1 MPGPRPRPL
10 SLDAYRAALRGGGAA
25 APSVADY
32 RKAVGTATPEVTS
45 SDLGRGDINAAAG
58 DFGLRAS
65 PPPIDPG
72 QARRVRVRL
81 GSDAPRGLDPVANAL
96 EDRAN
101 QMNPGL
107 LQTGVG
113 MAADVVR
120 FNENAG
126 RGLPAGVYSVAD
138 QLVRQA
144 RDLGSAARFSGVPGA
159 QGVGAVADLLPT
171 DEERARGSEAVE
183 EALQPEGAGGA
194 VGRTVGALSAATGAT
209 ALGGRMLRLGGA
221 GPKLAAVA
229 GSVPVATSFEQDRE
243 GSTADLLERTAN
255 ALGASQVAERFG
267 RIADDPIRRR
277 LLGAGLDVGLNLLG
291 EAASARASRPRP
303 SPSTLEEALPAVDAG
318 VTAAPTDV
326 SRRAPI
332 SVDNVAVASPPPP
345 PVDNL
350 AGVRERHQARMAQL
364 REQRIA
370 RLAELQAAPPVE
382 APVETRTPHELAADP
397 SLPAE
402 QLPKTS
408 DLAPQARRMTP
419 ERLEAIDHP
428 EVSEA
433 RRNARMA
440 QPTLET
446 HPPEALEQR
455 AKASEDQLYTH
466 RGFASPEDAHR
477 ELGVAMGGERP
488 EGQKPTLHV
497 ILGSPG
503 AGKTSIFAK
512 DIVEKAPWSYLVDA
526 DEAKK
531 TLPEYEHGRGAPVVH
546 EESSAIADRLLER
559 LIRERKDVVFS
570 KLGTNPA
577 KMRGFLD
584 AVADAGYDVQ
594 VKLAHI
600 SPEESAWSS
609 HQRFRKTGRFVDP
622 LISLEAGTKP
632 LETYEHLKNHPAVTR
647 AERFDNPGV
656 DSGRQPYQVESIDR
670 EASSGIEA
678 APRAGEEGGRGPE
691 AVRVPGSDAPGVR
704 AGRGPGGSDRAVE
717 GTPEVVAPPAAPT
730 ILGRPQVAGDV
741 VHTPAPTKKP
751 WEMSREEF
759 GAAVERGRLHKPTG
773 RKVPG
778 ESEAQSPLRVG
789 ELNGYSDDDIAH
801 FYAKRRGHP
810 EATSA
815 TYDPIEVGRQQLVA
829 DALAEGR
836 TVPVNE
842 ESSVLANERGGAH
855 TAAVSTLAGGLTGA
869 AAGAATGD
877 SPEDRVAR
885 ALTFGVG
892 GAIAGHMLG
901 TKLTERVATATSLAA
916 TDPDIQGMF
925 VGGTRPAAP
934 ADPLLSQAERAYTHV
949 LDELYPLERLGKRTT
964 GTSALGDEASRS
976 TGWRGLA
983 SDLVGYKNSPETSL
997 TKAIELARG
1006 READVT
1012 ALLQGERALELHGAI
1027 QNGNPS
1033 LPEGTTLKGFD
1044 LEKTQRAV
1052 AKLQQVPEVVAAA
1065 EAYRAFYDRMLQ
1077 TRVENGLMSL
1087 DQATQMREANTRY
1100 VPFLRDFGE
1109 VEAKGKG
1116 GGKILQRGVG
1126 IRKMDPEQVARSP
1139 LRDPFEVA
1147 AEDAFK
1153 TARDVARQRV
1163 TNILTDMV
1171 KGHAAA
1177 VAPFIEE
1184 LHIKGPADFPA
1195 SGKARQNIVELNV
1208 KGDRRFYQVHD
1219 QDLLN
1224 AIEGTAPLAQD
1235 VVHKILSV
1243 PKKVLQAGVTIFPA
1257 FSASN
1262 ASRDLVFTSAQY
1274 PVAMKRLVGG
1284 AMTGGLAGALYGED
1298 GDKVPSALRGMAF
1311 GAGAA
1316 VFGPHIARTLTA
1328 LGHVLRQDDVLKE
1341 WVREGGASTGF
1352 YIKTREDA
1360 TRLVQQLRK
1369 GGYDTSDILNP
1380 RSWWEGLQDL
1390 NSAVESAPRLAQFLE
1405 ARKTGKGMAAAVH
1418 AGQDVSVNFAR
1429 MGSSPM
1435 VKTISGAKAFWN
1447 PNLQSK
1453 TKLFRML
1460 KDPRTWA
1467 IGAAGITAP
1476 SIALW
1481 SLNKDDQ
1488 EYWRRPL
1495 WERNLFWH
1503 VPVGQHP
1510 DGRTKFLK
1518 IPKPFEVGYIF
1529 ASLPER
1535 LLDFA
1540 YQKDPERTKQALTDM
1555 LSQSTIDGLNPLP
1568 TAVQPLVEVNAGPGG
1583 YSFFRQRP
1591 IVPRGLE
1598 NLPAREQVDAR
1609 TSTPAVAL
1617 ARGVEKVT
1625 GGMVS
1630 PSPMK
1635 TDYLLRSFT
1644 GSSGS
1649 AVADLLTRQAKRVGL
1664 DDRPETET
1672 RSQWS
1677 RFVTRPGGFDSDAVE
1692 QVYRQYA
1699 EADAARQA
1707 VLAEKTPSRRQALQQ
1722 RYAQQLRDYPR
1733 LHEAVGMLR
1742 DLRVRQRQV
1751 EGGAD
1756 ALDDRQRMSVELQR
1770 RAAELSERMTG
1781 GNPAMRP

>member
-1 MPGPRPRPL
+1 
-10 SLDAYRAALRGGGAA
+10 
-25 APSVADY
+25 
-32 RKAVGTATPEVTS
+32 
-45 SDLGRGDINAAAG
+45 
-58 DFGLRAS
+58 
-65 PPPIDPG
+65 
-72 QARRVRVRL
+72 
-81 GSDAPRGLDPVANAL
+81 
-96 EDRAN
+96 
-101 QMNPGL
+101 
-107 LQTGVG
+107 
-113 MAADVVR
+113 
-120 FNENAG
+120 
-126 RGLPAGVYSVAD
+126 
-138 QLVRQA
+138 
-144 RDLGSAARFSGVPGA
+144 
-159 QGVGAVADLLPT
+159 
-171 DEERARGSEAVE
+171 
-183 EALQPEGAGGA
+183 
-194 VGRTVGALSAATGAT
+194 
-209 ALGGRMLRLGGA
+209 
-221 GPKLAAVA
+221 
-229 GSVPVATSFEQDRE
+229 
-243 GSTADLLERTAN
+243 
-255 ALGASQVAERFG
+255 
-267 RIADDPIRRR
+267 
-277 LLGAGLDVGLNLLG
+277 
-291 EAASARASRPRP
+291 
-303 SPSTLEEALPAVDAG
+303 
-318 VTAAPTDV
+318 
-326 SRRAPI
+326 
-332 SVDNVAVASPPPP
+332 
-345 PVDNL
+345 
-350 AGVRERHQARMAQL
+350 MAQL

-382 APVETRTPHELAADP
+382 APVRTPHELAADP
-397 SLPAE
+397 SLAPE

-433 RRNARMA
+433 RRSVRMA
-440 QPTLET
+440 QPTLES
-446 HPPEALEQR
+446 HPPEVLEQR

-466 RGFASPEDAHR
+466 RGFASPEDAHK
-477 ELGVAMGGERP
+477 ELGMAMGGERP
-488 EGQKPTLHV
+488 EGQKPTFHV
-497 ILGSPG
+497 ILGLPG

-512 DIVEKAPWSYLVDA
+512 DIVEKAPWSYVVDA

-546 EESSAIADRLLER
+546 EESTAIADRLLER
-559 LIRERKDVVFS
+559 LVRERKDVVLS
-570 KLGTNPA
+570 KLGTDPA
-577 KMRGFLD
+577 KMRGLID

-594 VKLAHI
+594 VKLPHI

-609 HQRFRKTGRFVDP
+609 HQRWRKKGRFVDP

-632 LETYEHLKNHPAVTR
+632 LETYEHIKNHPAVTR

-691 AVRVPGSDAPGVR
+691 AVRVTGSDAPGVR
-704 AGRGPGGSDRAVE
+704 GGRGTGGSDRAVE
-717 GTPEVVAPPAAPT
+717 GVPEEVVPPSVAA
-730 ILGRPQVAGDV
+730 L
-741 VHTPAPTKKP
+741 PA
-751 WEMSREEF
+751 
-759 GAAVERGRLHKPTG
+759 L
-773 RKVPG
+773 
-778 ESEAQSPLRVG
+778 
-789 ELNGYSDDDIAH
+789 D
-801 FYAKRRGHP
+801 HP
-810 EATSA
+810 H
-815 TYDPIEVGRQQLVA
+815 V
-829 DALAEGR
+829 AEGEGR
-836 TVPVNE
+836 ASTSPEGAPE
-842 ESSVLANERGGAH
+842 EIPESVLANERGAAH
-855 TAAVSTLAGGLTGA
+855 TAAISTLAGGATGA

-901 TKLTERVATATSLAA
+901 TKLTKRVANATSLAA

-925 VGGTRPAAP
+925 VGGTRPVATS
-934 ADPLLSQAERAYTHV
+934 DPLLSQAERAYTHI

-983 SDLVGYKNSPETSL
+983 SDLIGYKNSPETSL

-1052 AKLQQVPEVVAAA
+1052 AKLQQVPDVVAAA
-1065 EAYRAFYDRMLQ
+1065 DAYRAFYDRMLQ
-1077 TRVENGLMSL
+1077 TRVTEGVS
-1087 DQATQMREANTRY
+1087 DAADVAAMRQANTRY

-1116 GGKILQRGVG
+1116 GGKILQRGTG
-1126 IRKMDPEQVARSP
+1126 LRKMDPEQVARSP

-1163 TNILTDMV
+1163 TNILTDLV
-1171 KGHAAA
+1171 ENHAAA
-1177 VAPFIEE
+1177 AAPFVEE
-1184 LHIKGPADFPA
+1184 LHIKSPADFPA

-1208 KGDRRFYQVHD
+1208 KGKRRFFQFHD

-1316 VFGPHIARTLTA
+1316 VFGPHIARTLSA
-1328 LGHVLRQDDVLKE
+1328 LGHVLRQDDVFKE

-1352 YIKTREDA
+1352 YVKTREDA

-1390 NSAVESAPRLAQFLE
+1390 NGAVESAPRLAQFLE

-1481 SLNKDDQ
+1481 SLNKDDP

-1540 YQKDPERTKQALTDM
+1540 YQKDPERTRQALADM
-1555 LSQSTIDGLNPLP
+1555 LSQSTIDGLNPVP
-1568 TAVQPLVEVNAGPGG
+1568 TAVQPIVEVSAGPGG

-1617 ARGVEKVT
+1617 ARGVETLT

-1635 TDYLLRSFT
+1635 TDYLLRSYT
-1644 GSSGS
+1644 GSAGS
-1649 AVADLLTRQAKRVGL
+1649 AVADLLTRAAKRAGL

-1707 VLAEKTPSRRQALQQ
+1707 VLAEKNPARRQALQQ

-1751 EGGAD
+1751 EGSA
-1756 ALDDRQRMSVELQR
+1756 AASDDRQRMSVELQR

-1781 GNPAMRP
+1781 GNPAMKP